1 MPTLTPL
8 IGRIVCARSSTT
20 TPASPSVRARSPARS
35 DCQSWLPRTAT
46 TGIGSLRHASA
57 STRASSTSPCCV
69 RSPARRTR
77 SAQSATCANA
87 SRTRSASPEP
97 AWMSAEAAT
106 RTHREESRST
116 FMGRA
121 VRMPSDFE
129 TLLAAMRKAAGAFR
143 DAEIPFALAGS
154 VAVYAHGG
162 PDTDHDVDFL
172 VKPEDAERALAAL
185 AGVGFRVNKPAE
197 GWLYKALD
205 PEGALIDIIFEP
217 TTGPVTDDLLARAET
232 VEVYAIR

>member
-1 MPTLTPL
+1 
-8 IGRIVCARSSTT
+8 
-20 TPASPSVRARSPARS
+20 
-35 DCQSWLPRTAT
+35 
-46 TGIGSLRHASA
+46 
-57 STRASSTSPCCV
+57 
-69 RSPARRTR
+69 
-77 SAQSATCANA
+77 
-87 SRTRSASPEP
+87 
-97 AWMSAEAAT
+97 
-106 RTHREESRST
+106 
-116 FMGRA
+116 
-121 VRMPSDFE
+121 MPSDFE

-232 VEVYAIR
+232 VEVYAIRVPVLSPTDVLASKLLALREHNLDFAPMLEIARSLREQIDWSQLRERTRESAYAQPFFTLVEELGLAA